1 MRQGLSRMLTPPRKI
16 TPSLSIYNILL
27 ATHAGNCI
35 PSHRGDIGQKQIA
48 SMMRLF
54 PPPWTVEALIAIAFL
69 TGCDYSNV
77 YTLYRNSPTVGEI
90 HGEKARI
97 HVATFDAAQS
107 EEYNRVNCETA
118 RRLFA
123 GQGVTIRYWCEKGRY
138 RP

>member
-1 MRQGLSRMLTPPRKI
+1 
-16 TPSLSIYNILL
+16 
-27 ATHAGNCI
+27 
-35 PSHRGDIGQKQIA
+35 
-48 SMMRLF
+48 MMRLF

-107 EEYNRVNCETA
+107 EEYNRLNCETA
-118 RRLFA
+118 RQLFA
-123 GQGVTIRYWCEKGRY
+123 AEGVTVRYWCEKGRF